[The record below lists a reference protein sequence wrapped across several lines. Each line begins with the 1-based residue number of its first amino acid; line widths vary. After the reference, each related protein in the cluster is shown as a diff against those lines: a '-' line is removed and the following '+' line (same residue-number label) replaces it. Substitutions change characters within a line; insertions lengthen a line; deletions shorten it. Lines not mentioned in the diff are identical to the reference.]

1 MPIEPMRGP
10 EAGPGEGS
18 ACSVHGAV
26 PVSLAE
32 TRLSPPIR
40 IAGLEEDED
49 PRGEWWALLRAV
61 AIGVVAIM
69 LIGWLISR

>member
-1 MPIEPMRGP
+1 
-10 EAGPGEGS
+10 
-18 ACSVHGAV
+18 VHAAV

-32 TRLSPPIR
+32 TRLSPPIG